1 LRGAPGYLIKGWQV
15 NGILSMRS
23 GFPFTVTQSADLN
36 TGGTPI
42 RPDRIASGSLG
53 DNASRQLWF
62 DPTAFRRVSCNIPS
76 RPDLC
81 HYGNSGKAIF
91 NTPGQRNLDFS
102 LYKNFQVRENTRLQ
116 FRSEFFNFT
125 NTPYFGAPN
134 GISFQNIN
142 SLVPDGPRNGEIR
155 SLRTPMRIIQFSLKL
170 SF

>member
-1 LRGAPGYLIKGWQV
+1 MI
-15 NGILSMRS
+15 GITSCTSCSIPHIIAHESGDVPAVRLHQIRDLS
-23 GFPFTVTQSADLN
+23 FA
-36 TGGTPI
+36 
-42 RPDRIASGSLG
+42 A
-53 DNASRQLWF
+53 A
-62 DPTAFRRVSCNIPS
+62 
-76 RPDLC
+76 
-81 HYGNSGKAIF
+81 
-91 NTPGQRNLDFS
+91 
-102 LYKNFQVRENTRLQ
+102 RENTRLQ